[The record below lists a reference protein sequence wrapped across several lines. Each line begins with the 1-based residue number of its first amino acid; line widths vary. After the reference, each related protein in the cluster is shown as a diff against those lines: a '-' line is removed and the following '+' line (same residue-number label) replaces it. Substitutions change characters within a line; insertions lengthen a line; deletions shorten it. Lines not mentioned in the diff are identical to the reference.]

1 MTPEPPVIINKDN
14 LDDKPTT
21 MESKLNS
28 IPAITIPDKETIDI
42 SNKDSIDSKTPT
54 SSPLSMKHDD
64 SPKTS
69 VEEKMTTNIKHLM
82 KANNNDIID
91 DQVIIASP
99 ILESAYRIKS
109 QRSEN
114 GKFTKQNR
122 PISMSFKGM
131 NAPSFTGKLKRKP

>member
-1 MTPEPPVIINKDN
+1 MQSSTTPSSPLANYHFDNDSTNKLQQQEEELQLQGKIVDQSTPEPPVIVINKDN

-82 KANNNDIID
+82 RKRIIT
-91 DQVIIASP
+91 IS
-99 ILESAYRIKS
+99 LMTKS
-109 QRSEN
+109 LLLHL
-114 GKFTKQNR
+114 F
-122 PISMSFKGM
+122 
-131 NAPSFTGKLKRKP
+131 